1 MNSQDKLAHELSE
14 LLSIEAGIREN
25 ISMDVMSPKAYT
37 VAGIGDKLQQWLKK
51 VQEIAAQ
58 NDVKEYT
65 ITLALSWPPG
75 IQASFTW
82 SAESSIKGGSKVS
95 YGIS

>member
-1 MNSQDKLAHELSE
+1 MNSQDKLGHELSE
-14 LLSIEAGIREN
+14 LLSIEAGIRGN
-25 ISMDVMSPKAYT
+25 LIGVTSPKAYAM
-37 VAGIGDKLQQWLKK
+37 AGIEDKLQQWLKK

-58 NDVKEYT
+58 YDVKEYT

-82 SAESSIKGGSKVS
+82 LMKDKKIGDFR
-95 YGIS
+95 

>member
-1 MNSQDKLAHELSE
+1 MNSQDNLVHELSE

-25 ISMDVMSPKAYT
+25 LIGVTSPKAYAM
-37 VAGIGDKLQQWLKK
+37 AGIEDKLRQWLKK

-58 NDVKEYT
+58 YDVKAYT

-82 SAESSIKGGSKVS
+82 STEDKDRGIGGFR
-95 YGIS
+95 

>member
-1 MNSQDKLAHELSE
+1 MNSQNDLALELSE

-25 ISMDVMSPKAYT
+25 VIGVTSPKAYAM
-37 VAGIGDKLQQWLKK
+37 AGIEDKLRQWLKK
-51 VQEIAAQ
+51 VQEIAAHH
-58 NDVKEYT
+58 DVQSYT

-82 SAESSIKGGSKVS
+82 LTKKDEDKEIRGVR
-95 YGIS
+95 

>member
-1 MNSQDKLAHELSE
+1 MVHELSE

-25 ISMDVMSPKAYT
+25 VMAVTSPRAYAM
-37 VAGIGDKLQQWLKK
+37 VGIEDKLKQWLKK

-58 NDVKEYT
+58 YGVKDYT

-82 SAESSIKGGSKVS
+82 STEDKSR
-95 YGIS
+95 GIVDFR

>member
-14 LLSIEAGIREN
+14 LLNIEAGIQE
-25 ISMDVMSPKAYT
+25 IVMGTMRPKVYDM
-37 VAGIGDKLQQWLKK
+37 AGIEDKLRRWLKK
-51 VQEIAAQ
+51 VQEIATQ
-58 NDVKEYT
+58 YGVKEYT

-82 SAESSIKGGSKVS
+82 LTKDKDTGDVVDK
-95 YGIS
+95 ISR

>member
-1 MNSQDKLAHELSE
+1 MNSQDNLVHELSE

-25 ISMDVMSPKAYT
+25 IVGVMSPKAYAM
-37 VAGIGDKLQQWLKK
+37 AGIEDKLKQWLKK

-58 NDVKEYT
+58 YGVKDYT

-82 SAESSIKGGSKVS
+82 STKDKDRRIMGV
-95 YGIS
+95 